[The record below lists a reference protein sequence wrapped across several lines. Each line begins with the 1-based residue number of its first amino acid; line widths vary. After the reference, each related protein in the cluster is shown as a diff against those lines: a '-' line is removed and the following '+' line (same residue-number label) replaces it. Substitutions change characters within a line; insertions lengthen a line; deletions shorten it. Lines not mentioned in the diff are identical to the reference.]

1 MNEQDKCPKC
11 GTTIEYIGSGR
22 WMLEGWWEPSGMFHT
37 GLRCAEIRLAQVE
50 AEVERLR
57 ADLQEERTEKWKL
70 CADQAT
76 EIKRLRAA
84 LEPFVVH
91 YKRVEFWD
99 TDKVASYCLGGNTFW
114 IRLAELCEAAEAAAK
129 GEGR

>member
-1 MNEQDKCPKC
+1 
-11 GTTIEYIGSGR
+11 
-22 WMLEGWWEPSGMFHT
+22 MFHT

-57 ADLQEERTEKWKL
+57 ADLQEERTKKWKL
-70 CADQAT
+70 CADRAT

-114 IRLAELCEAAEAAAK
+114 IRLAELCEAAETAAK